1 MSMSWESRYLPPDPT
16 IWQGRADIP
25 PNSCF
30 YQRIK
35 LLNLLEQQPGHHHE
49 PAFAIVG
56 FQCDEGVQRDLGR
69 AGAAEGPTSIRLR
82 LAKMPLQKPSLI
94 CYDAGDIVCPD
105 HDLEASQQALAEMT
119 ALLLKNNV
127 IPLVLGGGH
136 EVSFGIY
143 QGLTHIFAAQ
153 KKLGIINFDSH
164 FDMQPVA
171 PTHRGSATTTF
182 YQIAMDHQA
191 KRRHFDYNCIGIQ
204 HSGNILP
211 SFEFAKSQH
220 VRAIFADDLHQGL
233 TERCVDFIDR
243 VIDENDIVYISISLD
258 VFSPAYAP
266 GVSTIQPLGLTPWQI
281 IPLLRQAATSGKVIA
296 YDLAEHAPRY
306 DVDHRTAKLA
316 ASLIYE
322 IIHHHHEPFS
332 SSTSHLV

>member
-1 MSMSWESRYLPPDPT
+1 MSWESRYLPPDPAN
-16 IWQGRADIP
+16 WQGRADIP

-30 YQRIK
+30 YQRIT
-35 LLNLLEQQPGHHHE
+35 LLNLLKQQPGHHHE
-49 PAFAIVG
+49 PAFALVG
-56 FQCDEGVQRDLGR
+56 FKCDEGVQRDLGR
-69 AGAAEGPTSIRLR
+69 AGAAEGAISIRLR
-82 LAKMPLQKPSLI
+82 LAKMPLQKASLI
-94 CYDAGDIVCPD
+94 CYDAGDIECAD
-105 HDLEASQQALAEMT
+105 SDLEASQQALAEVV
-119 ALLLKNNV
+119 ALLLKNNI
-127 IPLVLGGGH
+127 IPIVLGGGH
-136 EVSFGIY
+136 EVSLGNYLGI
-143 QGLTHIFAAQ
+143 THAFPPQ

-191 KRRHFDYNCIGIQ
+191 KQRNFDYNCVGIQ
-204 HSGNILP
+204 YSGNISQ

-220 VRAIFADDLHQGL
+220 TRVIFAEDLHQGMS
-233 TERCVDFIDR
+233 EKCVDFIDR
-243 VIDENDIVYISISLD
+243 VADENDIVYISVSLD

-266 GVSTIQPLGLTPWQI
+266 GVSTIQPLGLDPWHV
-281 IPLLRQAATSGKVIA
+281 IPLLRQAAASGKVVC

-332 SSTSHLV
+332 STASLLV